1 MSAFRAVVLV
11 GTSLLA
17 ISTPAFAQDTASED
31 AGVSAENVI
40 IVEARRRDENLQDV
54 PLTVNAVTSDTLEK
68 LNIRNFADV
77 ASVVPGLALEPGLG
91 TVSSSAS
98 LRGIQVDTNTSGNN
112 ATVEF
117 YMNDAPI
124 GINTVLQSMYDIGQ
138 IEVLRGPQGT
148 LRGRASPSGSITVTT
163 RRPDVEE
170 WGGYVMGT
178 VTDIDTIN
186 VNGAVNIPI
195 APGVFALRVA
205 GLLEDTEANRVR
217 SINAPDIEPESKT
230 RAFRV
235 SARFTPDSNFEVNGS
250 YSRLERDSIVFDQV
264 ESAYLADPARPVA
277 GTEIHAEDRLA
288 VMNAPRDNHATYDVI
303 NLQARWSF
311 AGQRLDYVGSHV
323 KSFSTSDEPSDK
335 GDFWGANF
343 PGDPASSS
351 ANLQNYGSTPRTESW
366 QDSHELRLTS
376 EERVAG
382 MFDYVVGGFVNINRA
397 DVNFT
402 SRTPI
407 FLGLPAPATPVIINS
422 TTTLRPG
429 RSLEQALFG
438 NITAHIGEATEV
450 SGGARH
456 IWFKDT
462 SSTNIVGVRDFGTST
477 RKHKA
482 WVWTAS
488 VKHRF
493 NENLMAYATAGS
505 SWRVGAD
512 TSAIILFGAG
522 NNGITDPN
530 LLDLTIPKP
539 EKSKSYEIGL
549 RTNWLDDRL
558 TLNVSAFHQD
568 FDNYL
573 TSIGS
578 TFFAA
583 YDGSGNTAADYS
595 VKTVSGLGVPV
606 PAKVDGVEAEF
617 AFRPSRSFNLSGNVA
632 YARGRIK
639 NGSVPCSP
647 AGNPPPLS
655 SWDVANGQQLLFCT
669 VSQRAS
675 KLAPFSA
682 SLQAE
687 YAHEIF
693 DGKEAFLRGLA
704 TYKGKSQ
711 NEPANLLDDVKDYA
725 LVNLFAGVRAADGS
739 WELTGFVKNVTNEKI
754 VLSRE
759 ANPFSANYFIGRSPA
774 TGFSNYRGVTM
785 TAPREFG
792 LTFRY
797 AIGSR

>member
-17 ISTPAFAQDTASED
+17 ISTPAFAQDTANADTGVTED
-31 AGVSAENVI
+31 SVI
-40 IVEARRRDENLQDV
+40 IVEARRRDEKLQDV
-54 PLTVNAVTSDTLEK
+54 PLTVNAVTADTLEK

-98 LRGIQVDTNTSGNN
+98 LRGVQVDTNTSGNN

-163 RRPDVEE
+163 RRPDMEE

-178 VTDIDTIN
+178 VTDIDTVN

-235 SARFTPDSNFEVNGS
+235 SARFTPDSNLEVNGS
-250 YSRLERDSIVFDQV
+250 YARLEKDSILFDQV
-264 ESAYLADPARPVA
+264 ESANLALGIPVV

-323 KSFSTSDEPSDK
+323 KSRSISQEPSDK
-335 GDFWGANF
+335 GDFWGPSF
-343 PGDPASSS
+343 PGDPAASTV
-351 ANLQNYGSTPRTESW
+351 NLQNYGSTPLTESW

-382 MFDYVVGGFVNINRA
+382 MFDYVVGGFVNINRS

-402 SRTPI
+402 SRTPL
-407 FLGLPAPATPVIINS
+407 FFAAPLPATFVFVNPI
-422 TTTLRPG
+422 TTLRPG
-429 RSLEQALFG
+429 RTLEQALFG
-438 NITAHIGEATEV
+438 NITAHIGEGTEI

-462 SSTNIVGVRDFGTST
+462 SSTNIVGIRDFGTTT
-477 RKHKA
+477 RKHQA

-505 SWRVGAD
+505 SWRVGVD

-530 LLDLTIPKP
+530 LLDLTVPKP

-573 TSIGS
+573 TSISS
-578 TFFAA
+578 TYFAA
-583 YDGSGNTAADYS
+583 YNGTGGYS
-595 VKTVSGLGVPV
+595 VKTVTGLGVPV

-617 AFRPSRSFNLSGNVA
+617 AFRPSRNFNLSGNVA

-639 NGSVPCSP
+639 NGSIPCSP

-655 SWDVANGQQLLFCT
+655 SWDTANGQQILFCT
-669 VSQRAS
+669 VNQRAS

-687 YAHEIF
+687 YSHEIF

-711 NEPANLLDDVKDYA
+711 NEPANPFDDVKDYA
-725 LVNLFAGVRAADGS
+725 LINLFAGVRAADGS

-754 VLSRE
+754 VLTRE
-759 ANPFSANYFIGRSPA
+759 ATPFTANYLLLPTFTSG
-774 TGFSNYRGVTM
+774 TGFSNYRGITV

-792 LTFRY
+792 VTFRY